1 MDLSSHLDPS
11 TGVLRTHLTGTVDV
25 DDVAEWVAGLRL
37 AVASVP
43 DGGTFR
49 LLVDLHGYEPA
60 SLDAHRDMRLV
71 VPELLAAH
79 GMAPAVAGLFEDAE
93 PVPVTVERGVRC
105 TAMANVHH
113 DPEKMTRYADTVG
126 GPEQQFF
133 HDPAAAEAW
142 LLAAG

>member
-25 DDVAEWVAGLRL
+25 ADVAEWVAGLRL

-71 VPELLAAH
+71 VPELLARH
-79 GMAPAVAGLFEDAE
+79 GMAPAVAGLFDDAE

-113 DPEKMTRYADTVG
+113 DPEKMARYADTVG
-126 GPEQQFF
+126 GAHQQFF
-133 HDPAAAEAW
+133 HDPTAAEAW
-142 LLAAG
+142 LLTAG